1 MCKYS
6 AGSIN
11 FMANVA
17 VLGSTGMLGSTLTRV
32 LQSKFNTIHEF
43 NRSGIS
49 VTGINNSEV
58 FDVGRISSLSSVFI
72 NKEIDYIINCTGMIK
87 QLINVNN
94 SDDIVLAQRIN
105 SEFLVELEEFS
116 SKSGIRVIQIG
127 TDCVY
132 SGKLGKYSEK
142 DTSDPIDV
150 YGITKNLGEK
160 ASISSMLIRCSIIGR
175 EVHTSNSLMEWVLK
189 QPLGAKINGYTN
201 HIWNGVTTLHF
212 SQIVSGI
219 IKSNSFK
226 AGVQHLIPK
235 NIISKYELLNLI
247 AQNFERHD
255 LQISKFEADIAIDR
269 SLTTINFEQNLQFWQ
284 LGGYNEIPTIDE
296 MVSTYSRWYPLHN

>member
-1 MCKYS
+1 
-6 AGSIN
+6 
-11 FMANVA
+11 
-17 VLGSTGMLGSTLTRV
+17 
-32 LQSKFNTIHEF
+32 
-43 NRSGIS
+43 
-49 VTGINNSEV
+49 
-58 FDVGRISSLSSVFI
+58 
-72 NKEIDYIINCTGMIK
+72 
-87 QLINVNN
+87 
-94 SDDIVLAQRIN
+94 
-105 SEFLVELEEFS
+105 
-116 SKSGIRVIQIG
+116 
-127 TDCVY
+127 
-132 SGKLGKYSEK
+132 
-142 DTSDPIDV
+142 
-150 YGITKNLGEK
+150 
-160 ASISSMLIRCSIIGR
+160 
-175 EVHTSNSLMEWVLK
+175 MEWVLK

-269 SLTTINFEQNLQFWQ
+269 SLTTNNFEQNLQFWQ

-296 MVSTYSRWYPLHN
+296 MVSTYSRWYRLHN

>member
-6 AGSIN
+6 ADSIN

-43 NRSGIS
+43 NRSGVS
-49 VTGINNSEV
+49 VTGINNSEA
-58 FDVGRISSLSSVFI
+58 FDVGKISSLSSVFI
-72 NKEIDYIINCTGMIK
+72 NKEIDYIINCIGMIK
-87 QLINVNN
+87 QLININN
-94 SDDIVLAQRIN
+94 SDDIVLAQKIN
-105 SEFLVELEEFS
+105 SEFLVELENFS
-116 SKSGIRVIQIG
+116 IKSGIRVIQIG

-132 SGKLGKYSEK
+132 SGKSGRYSEK
-142 DTSDPIDV
+142 DTPDPIDV

-160 ASISSMLIRCSIIGR
+160 SAISSMLIRCSIIGR
-175 EVHTSNSLMEWVLK
+175 EEHTGNSLMEWVLK

-247 AQNFERHD
+247 AHYFERRD
-255 LQISKFEADIAIDR
+255 LQICKFEADIATDR
-269 SLTTINFEQNLQFWQ
+269 SLATNDFEQNLQFWQ
-284 LGGYNEIPTIDE
+284 LGGYNKIPTIEE
-296 MVSTYSRWYPLHN
+296 MMSTYSQWYPLHH